1 MIREIGTPLI
11 RKSIIEYVEYRLL
24 ENIFLS
30 DITNLTYSEK
40 GVVITKIHCIPSQEL
55 IDFSL
60 LKIMICTRGF
70 ECSHIL

>member
-11 RKSIIEYVEYRLL
+11 RKSIIGYVEYRLL

-30 DITNLTYSEK
+30 DITNLTHSEK

-55 IDFSL
+55 IGFSL
-60 LKIMICTRGF
+60 LKIMICTRG
-70 ECSHIL
+70 S